1 MDEMENVTENNSKEE
16 MYRFEIFS
24 LLQESL
30 GNLSEKEMA
39 ILLGIFM
46 EDEISDEKLLK
57 IIIE

>member
-1 MDEMENVTENNSKEE
+1 MENVTENNSKEE